1 MSNWKS
7 YINGN
12 YTVQINLNDG
22 TKIRETEDDEF
33 NASFA
38 ENIDIKIC
46 DYCDIGCKWCHEDS
60 TVNGKFGDVLNEA
73 FLATLHPYQ
82 EVAIG
87 GGDATAHPDLIPF
100 LEALKAR
107 NVIANLTVNQIHFM
121 KKREL
126 IEKLIS
132 EKLIYGLGVSL
143 MNPTPEFIEAV
154 SKYPNVVIHTIN
166 GTLTQDDIEALQNKN
181 LKILILGYK
190 HLRRGNE
197 FYEVANRTVNRNQDW
212 LKENLK
218 YIVKKFKV
226 VSFDNKAIEQLDV
239 QRLMSPEKWETFF
252 MGDEGTSTFYI
263 DMVNRKFAQNSTA
276 PLDER
281 FDLLNSVDEMFN
293 VVRNILSD
301 EEYSK
306 IGC

>member
-1 MSNWKS
+1 M
-7 YINGN
+7 
-12 YTVQINLNDG
+12 
-22 TKIRETEDDEF
+22 
-33 NASFA
+33 
-38 ENIDIKIC
+38 
-46 DYCDIGCKWCHEDS
+46 
-60 TVNGKFGDVLNEA
+60 NGKFGDVLNEA

-143 MNPTPEFIEAV
+143 MNPTSEFIEAV
-154 SKYPNVVIHTIN
+154 SQYPNVVIHTIN
-166 GTLTQDDIEALQNKN
+166 GNLTPDDIEALQNKN

-190 HLRRGNE
+190 HLRRGNT
-197 FYEVANRTVNRNQDW
+197 FYEAANRTVIRNQDW

-226 VSFDNKAIEQLDV
+226 VSFDNMAIEQLNV
-239 QRLMSPEKWETFF
+239 QSLMTPEKWETFF

-293 VVRNILSD
+293 AVRNILSD
-301 EEYSK
+301 EEYSR